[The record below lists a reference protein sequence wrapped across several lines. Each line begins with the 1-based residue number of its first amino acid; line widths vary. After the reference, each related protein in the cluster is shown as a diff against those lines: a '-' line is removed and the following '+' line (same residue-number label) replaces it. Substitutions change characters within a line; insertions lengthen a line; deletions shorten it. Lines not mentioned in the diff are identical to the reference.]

1 MAINYV
7 ASLVSL
13 DCSGT
18 AKLTMKTEEYFLR
31 LSTNRYCHAEN
42 ITVHEKTLRANL
54 NHDRYLDHYAHTMK
68 VSSEVLV
75 LRVVIS
81 WVVKAKKREKLR
93 ISSSTATAIFLSNDV
108 FSLIWIRLVLVA
120 TMATVPG
127 KYQNEACMACK
138 MQWKGCI
145 SVFEET
151 NASASNH

>member
-18 AKLTMKTEEYFLR
+18 AKLTMKTGEYFLR

-42 ITVHEKTLRANL
+42 ITAHEKTLRANL

-81 WVVKAKKREKLR
+81 WVV
-93 ISSSTATAIFLSNDV
+93 
-108 FSLIWIRLVLVA
+108 
-120 TMATVPG
+120 
-127 KYQNEACMACK
+127 
-138 MQWKGCI
+138 
-145 SVFEET
+145 
-151 NASASNH
+151 